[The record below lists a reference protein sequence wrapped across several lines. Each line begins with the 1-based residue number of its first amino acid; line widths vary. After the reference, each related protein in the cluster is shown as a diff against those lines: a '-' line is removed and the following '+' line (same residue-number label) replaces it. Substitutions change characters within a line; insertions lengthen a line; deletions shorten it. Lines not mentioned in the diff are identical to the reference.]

1 MNVVYIGRYNDTEI
15 LSGPEKA
22 AKRIFNEHI
31 KHCEGTFIQYF
42 FDGRQYGLIKKLF
55 GKDVKNVNNSK
66 VYTLGLFRIVPT
78 LIKLRPRIIHF
89 INYERFGVTALKYKI
104 FSKAKFIYNAHGII
118 AFGNDKMKTVSFF
131 YRLKDK
137 ICEKQYFRFSNK
149 IVFMSG
155 ESIELAENYYKINN
169 DKCFIIANGIDKQ
182 FSSVVPKNN
191 GTLKAVYIAGAELHE
206 SGMSFLKSVIPAI
219 KNNLELYII
228 GNIIDSAMDKLN
240 KNVKIH
246 FVNKMNTDELAAFY
260 QDKDIFLSLNKYDT
274 FSISSVE
281 AMAAGLI
288 TIVTQNTGMSRY
300 ITTGEN
306 GYTIKYG
313 EIHELCDI
321 IDSLNLNPA
330 LRIRVSSES
339 RKIYEILSWENVYE
353 TYKNIYAVLLK

>member
-1 MNVVYIGRYNDTEI
+1 
-15 LSGPEKA
+15 
-22 AKRIFNEHI
+22 
-31 KHCEGTFIQYF
+31 
-42 FDGRQYGLIKKLF
+42 
-55 GKDVKNVNNSK
+55 
-66 VYTLGLFRIVPT
+66 
-78 LIKLRPRIIHF
+78 
-89 INYERFGVTALKYKI
+89 
-104 FSKAKFIYNAHGII
+104 
-118 AFGNDKMKTVSFF
+118 
-131 YRLKDK
+131 
-137 ICEKQYFRFSNK
+137 
-149 IVFMSG
+149 
-155 ESIELAENYYKINN
+155 
-169 DKCFIIANGIDKQ
+169 
-182 FSSVVPKNN
+182 
-191 GTLKAVYIAGAELHE
+191 
-206 SGMSFLKSVIPAI
+206 
-219 KNNLELYII
+219 
-228 GNIIDSAMDKLN
+228 MDKLN

-260 QDKDIFLSLNKYDT
+260 EDKDIFLSLNKYDT

-353 TYKNIYAVLLK
+353 TYKNIYAGLLK